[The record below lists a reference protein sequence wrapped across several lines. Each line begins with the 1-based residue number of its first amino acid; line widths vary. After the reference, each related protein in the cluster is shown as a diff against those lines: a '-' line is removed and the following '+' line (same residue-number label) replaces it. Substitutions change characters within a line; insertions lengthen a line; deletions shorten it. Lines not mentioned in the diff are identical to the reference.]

1 MWDMNEVVKIEYK
14 GHYIFYIEF
23 DDRTSGDVD
32 FTEYLEKG
40 SIFGPLND
48 LGFFKKAV
56 IDGGTITWPNGAD
69 IAPETLYQ
77 KVARRSPASL
87 VKGW

>member
-14 GHYIFYIEF
+14 GRYVFYIEF

-32 FTEYLEKG
+32 FTEYLGKG
-40 SIFGPLND
+40 SIFSPLKD
-48 LGFFKKAV
+48 REYFMKAV

-69 IAPETLYQ
+69 VAPETLYK

-87 VKGW
+87 IQG